1 MKRFPIRNVRNDFD
15 KIVTLAKIAS
25 IVPITDAC
33 LECDA
38 SAVKC
43 IKSRHEKRFFQCT
56 LSHFLKW
63 GSPRGKRDG
72 VIRHILERENGNW
85 IKNCITA

>member
-33 LECDA
+33 LERGA
-38 SAVKC
+38 SAVKH
-43 IKSRHEKRFFQCT
+43 IKSRHSPSQSGQVYSLRDMDTHWPST
-56 LSHFLKW
+56 LRSIAAATAY
-63 GSPRGKRDG
+63 
-72 VIRHILERENGNW
+72 IRRRTL
-85 IKNCITA
+85 